1 MAKYSFTEESLGG
14 YKQHYSESG
23 LMSKLTNMA
32 LKAGSKVVWNVLLL
46 YYVLKSPGVSARDR
60 TIIISALGY
69 FILPLDLLPDVIPVV
84 GFSDDLAALAFAI
97 KAVYDNITPAV
108 RAQAEAKMRQWFSSF
123 RPNDYQ

>member
-60 TIIISALGY
+60 AIIISALGY
-69 FILPLDLLPDVIPVV
+69 FILPIDLLPDVIPGV
-84 GFSDDLAALAFAI
+84 GFTDDLAALAFAI
-97 KAVYDNITPAV
+97 KAVYDNITPFV
-108 RAQAEAKMRQWFSSF
+108 RAQAEAKMRQWFPSF

>member
-60 TIIISALGY
+60 AIIISALGY
-69 FILPLDLLPDVIPVV
+69 FILPIDLLPDVIPGV
-84 GFSDDLAALAFAI
+84 GFTDDLAALAFAI
-97 KAVYDNITPAV
+97 KAVYDNITPVV
-108 RAQAEAKMRQWFSSF
+108 RSQAEAKMRQWFPSF

>member
-1 MAKYSFTEESLGG
+1 MAKSSFTEESLGG

-60 TIIISALGY
+60 AIIISALGY
-69 FILPLDLLPDVIPVV
+69 FILPIDLLPDVIPGV
-84 GFSDDLAALAFAI
+84 GFTDDLAALAFAI
-97 KAVYDNITPAV
+97 KAVYDNITPVV
-108 RAQAEAKMRQWFSSF
+108 RAQAEAKMRQWFPPF